1 MRFRVTT
8 LNLEQD
14 HKRWDARRE
23 LVQVE
28 IGRLKPDIMAFNEVC
43 IPRQSARGLRD
54 ATPALAGYRL
64 VQQTRVNGLS
74 KVEGEALLTRFEIL
88 ETGNFDYQTKDIV
101 ALVARVL
108 VDGTPLDIYATHL
121 FMSRGDDS
129 LRLFQVQQLLAWIE
143 TRDDVS
149 ASIVCGDF
157 NATLDAPS
165 AALMA
170 TRFRPTQT
178 KATAFT
184 PLADADGSMSHPDRQ
199 RMDRCIDYI
208 WVSDG
213 VQIVDSGVCFNQPS
227 AQDPSLWPSD
237 HVALWADLSFGG

>member
-14 HKRWDARRE
+14 HKRWDARRD

-88 ETGNFDYQTKDIV
+88 KTGNFDYQTKDIV

-108 VDGTPLDIYATHL
+108 VDGTPLDIYVTHL

-227 AQDPSLWPSD
+227 PQDPSLWPSD
-237 HVALWADLSFGG
+237 HVGLWADLSFGG